1 MNRAR
6 FLTFLLAIVGHAAI
20 LCFGGLLLFHSPKHR
35 QAKTEEYEVT
45 VEEQKDKAKEEEKP
59 KDVAEEKQA
68 LPEAAPELK
77 DDAPPMDLAQMES
90 ALNAGA
96 GDVGGDFG
104 SRVRSLGAAA
114 AGTDKLGNG
123 MDAVFSIAELDQAP
137 RPVFQPPPE
146 YPAELRRQMP
156 NGTVFVLFLVGTD
169 GRVSHAKIQKATD
182 PVFESAALAAV
193 KRWRFEPG
201 RRAGQA
207 VESRMAVPITFQG
220 QG

>member
-1 MNRAR
+1 MKRAR
-6 FLTFLLAIVGHAAI
+6 LLTFVLAVLGHAAI
-20 LCFGGLLLFHSPKHR
+20 LFFGGLLLFHSPKHR
-35 QAKTEEYEVT
+35 QNTTDEYEVT

-59 KDVAEEKQA
+59 KEVAEEKEA

-77 DDAPPMDLAQMES
+77 DDAPPMDLAQLET

-104 SRVRSLGAAA
+104 SRVRNLGGAA
-114 AGTDKLGNG
+114 AGTDKMGAG
-123 MDAVFSIAELDQAP
+123 MDSIFSIAELDQAP

-146 YPAELRRQMP
+146 YPVELRRQLL

-169 GRVSHAKIQKATD
+169 GRVSHAKIQKTTD

-207 VESRMAVPITFQG
+207 VEFRMAVPITFQG